1 MPTGAVV
8 TLLDRVRTRLI
19 AEQQQAGVVEVA
31 AALRAEG
38 VVLADHALGVLVED
52 VRRELAG
59 AGPLEDLIAD
69 PRVTDVLV
77 NSPSEVYVDRGT
89 GLERVHVDFGSEE
102 RVRALAQ
109 RLASRAGRRLDDAS
123 PHVDARLPDGG
134 RLHCVLAPIA
144 TDGTCISLR
153 LPRAHAMTLDSLV
166 SSGSIDVVGAD
177 LLRVL
182 VHERRAC
189 LVTGGTGS
197 GKTTVL
203 NTILGEVDAGERIVI
218 AEDSVELAPHHPH
231 VVRLQSRMPNVE
243 GAGAITLRDLVR
255 QTLRMRPDRIILGE
269 VRGNEIIDLLTAM
282 NTGHEGSWA
291 TIHANAAVDLPA
303 RIEALG
309 LLAGVPREAMHALLA
324 SAVDA
329 VVHVQRLRDG
339 RRIVSGV
346 HVLALLDDGHVRALP
361 AFTYDGRG
369 SSREDAWERLC
380 A

>member
-1 MPTGAVV
+1 M

-59 AGPLEDLIAD
+59 AGPLEDLLAD

-77 NSPSEVYVDRGT
+77 NSPDEVYVDRGA

-123 PHVDARLPDGG
+123 PHVDARLPEGG
-134 RLHCVLAPIA
+134 RLHCVLSPIA
-144 TDGTCISLR
+144 TDGTCISIR
-153 LPRAHAMTLDSLV
+153 LPRAHAITVDLLV
-166 SSGSIDVVGAD
+166 SHGSIDAAGAD
-177 LLRVL
+177 LLRAL
-182 VHERRAC
+182 VHNRRAC
-189 LVTGGTGS
+189 VVTGGTGS

-203 NTILGEVDAGERIVI
+203 NSLLGEVAPEERIVI
-218 AEDSVELAPHHPH
+218 AEDSVELAPRHPH
-231 VVRLQSRMPNVE
+231 VVRLQSRMPNIE

-255 QTLRMRPDRIILGE
+255 QTLRMRPDRIVLGE

-303 RIEALG
+303 RVEALG
-309 LLAGVPREAMHALLA
+309 LLAGVPRQAMHALLA

-339 RRIVSGV
+339 RRIVSGI
-346 HVLALLDDGHVRALP
+346 HVLDLEADGLVRALP
-361 AFTYDGRG
+361 AFTYDGRE
-369 SSREDAWERLC
+369 SARAEAWDMLC

>member
-1 MPTGAVV
+1 MPIGAVV

-19 AEQQQAGVVEVA
+19 AEQKQAGVVEVA

-69 PRVTDVLV
+69 ARVTDVLV
-77 NSPSEVYVDRGT
+77 NSPSEVYVDRGA
-89 GLERVHVDFGSEE
+89 GLERVHVDFGSED

-123 PHVDARLPDGG
+123 PHVDGRLPDGG

-153 LPRAHAMTLDSLV
+153 LPRAHALTLDSLV
-166 SSGSIDVVGAD
+166 TCGSIDVVGAE
-177 LLRVL
+177 LLRSL
-182 VHERRAC
+182 VHGRRAC
-189 LVTGGTGS
+189 IVTGGTGS

-203 NTILGEVDAGERIVI
+203 NTLLGEVATDERIVI
-218 AEDSVELAPHHPH
+218 AEDSVELAPRHPH
-231 VVRLQSRMPNVE
+231 VVRLQARMPNVE

-303 RIEALG
+303 RVEALG

-346 HVLALLDDGHVRALP
+346 HVLALHDDGHVRALP
-361 AFTYDGRG
+361 AFTYDGRE
-369 SSREDAWERLC
+369 SSRAHAWERLC

>member
-1 MPTGAVV
+1 M
-8 TLLDRVRTRLI
+8 
-19 AEQQQAGVVEVA
+19 
-31 AALRAEG
+31 
-38 VVLADHALGVLVED
+38 
-52 VRRELAG
+52 RRELAG

-89 GLERVHVDFGSEE
+89 GLERVQVDFGSEE

-153 LPRAHAMTLDSLV
+153 LPRAHAMTLESFV
-166 SSGSIDVVGAD
+166 ECGSIDVMGAD
-177 LLRVL
+177 LLRSL
-182 VHERRAC
+182 VRGRHAC
-189 LVTGGTGS
+189 IVTGGTGS

-203 NTILGEVDAGERIVI
+203 NTLLGEVAIDERIVI
-218 AEDSVELAPHHPH
+218 AEDSVELAPRHPH

-269 VRGNEIIDLLTAM
+269 VRGTEIIDLLTAM

-291 TIHANAAVDLPA
+291 TIHANAAADLPA
-303 RIEALG
+303 RVEALG
-309 LLAGVPREAMHALLA
+309 LLAGVPRQAMHALLA

-329 VVHVQRLRDG
+329 VVHVHRLRDG
-339 RRIVSGV
+339 RRIISGI
-346 HVLALLDDGHVRALP
+346 HVLTLHDDGHVGSLP
-361 AFTYDGRG
+361 AFTYDGRE
-369 SSREDAWERLC
+369 SARADAWERLC